1 MKAQQHDFR
10 NSSANLDSGAME
22 SDLHRHIDNVRP
34 RGRGFHLSGAC
45 QRSRRFNAT
54 FWTASVLSW
63 IKHNKHSLQ
72 QSQRGIRSWL
82 HHPTSTL
89 VIPLSRHGAQSTQG
103 WGPGPLQVGL
113 QSWFL
118 ALGMKACADVQYMS
132 GLEEAV
138 LRNIAAVGELTEI
151 VRTSFGPN
159 GVLGPSSWEPRAEI
173 CRSE

>member
-1 MKAQQHDFR
+1 MA
-10 NSSANLDSGAME
+10 
-22 SDLHRHIDNVRP
+22 SDLHRHIDNIRP
-34 RGRGFHLSGAC
+34 RGMGFHLGRLSAVSTF
-45 QRSRRFNAT
+45 QRDFLDCISL
-54 FWTASVLSW
+54 VW
-63 IKHNKHSLQ
+63 IKRNKYNLQ
-72 QSQRGIRSWL
+72 QRQRGIRSWL

-113 QSWFL
+113 QSWSL
-118 ALGMKACADVQYMS
+118 ALEMQACADVQYMS

-159 GVLGPSSWEPRAEI
+159 GVLGPSSSWERRAEI